1 MLIAACTPIARAQSA
16 GSAATPA
23 SGPPPI
29 VATAF
34 SYTGEVVADAAGGAR
49 RGATY
54 TGTAAAQITVALR
67 RIVGWSG
74 LRLFVFVLDTHGGAP
89 SDRVGDVQGVS
100 NLQAPERL
108 RLEELW
114 LQQNVFANRLS
125 VLAGRYDL
133 NSEFYRLQSA
143 GLFVNSSFGIGPEL
157 AQSGAAGPSI
167 FPNTSVGAR
176 LALKPSPNAVLRVA
190 VLDGVPVDRAH
201 GTARLFAPG
210 DGALLVGEAAI
221 LERPDSG
228 DASHNPRFRVG
239 RGLARSYTEKIAI
252 DAWYYTARFPDL
264 VDTLSTGEAVQ
275 HRGSRGAYVIAQS
288 HLLVGEAR
296 RPGFAERIRAARPR
310 RFASRS
316 VRRLRW
322 RRIHIHR
329 TDSESAA
336 RRARLGD
343 CVGAHGIAVR
353 ETSDRI
359 GRTRELGDDSGGHV
373 SRSVRVVARGAAGSA
388 VCQASWE
395 RTGGAVRVGAGTSRG
410 ALTLSDPDAQA
421 LLPEHSEVP
430 EQPPQQD
437 EYENGAEASA
447 AEFLRAVSGGETA

>member
-1 MLIAACTPIARAQSA
+1 MTILIAACTPIARSQ
-16 GSAATPA
+16 SAATAATPD
-23 SGPPPI
+23 SGPAPI
-29 VATAF
+29 VTTAF
-34 SYTGEVVADAAGGAR
+34 SYTGEVVGDVAGGAR

-54 TGTAAAQITVALR
+54 AGAAAAQITVALR

-74 LRLFVFVLDTHGGAP
+74 LELFVFVLDTHGGAP

-114 LQQNVFANRLS
+114 LQQNVFGNRLS

-176 LALKPSPNAVLRVA
+176 VALKPSPNVVLRVA

-201 GTARLFAPG
+201 GIARLFAPG

-239 RGLARSYTEKIAI
+239 RGVARSYTGKIAI
-252 DAWYYTARFPDL
+252 GAWYYTARFPDL
-264 VDTLSTGEAVQ
+264 ADTLSTGEAVQ
-275 HRGSRGAYVIAQS
+275 HRGSRGAYVIADRIFWSAKNGGPASLSAFAQLGLGDS
-288 HLLVGEAR
+288 RVNRIGGYAGGGFTFTAPMAR
-296 RPGFAERIRAARPR
+296 RPRDELGLAIASARTGSHYERLQI
-310 RFASRS
+310 ASGAGAS
-316 VRRLRW
+316 SETTVELTYLAPFGSWLAVQPDLQYVR
-322 RRIHIHR
+322 HPGN
-329 TDSESAA
+329 AP
-336 RRARLGD
+336 RARYALVPG
-343 CVGAHGIAVR
+343 
-353 ETSDRI
+353 
-359 GRTRELGDDSGGHV
+359 L
-373 SRSVRVVARGAAGSA
+373 RV
-388 VCQASWE
+388 
-395 RTGGAVRVGAGTSRG
+395 
-410 ALTLSDPDAQA
+410 ALS
-421 LLPEHSEVP
+421 H
-430 EQPPQQD
+430 
-437 EYENGAEASA
+437 
-447 AEFLRAVSGGETA
+447 